1 MTASVSHPRRLSRL
15 LALIGLSAP
24 LLAWASPA
32 GDALQ
37 RLQGDT
43 WVNRSFALSDLGFGE
58 DVLLSGYDSRQEF
71 YLPVPRTLH
80 LADASVD
87 FRGRYYKAEEGR
99 TSMLLFVNGK
109 PVHSRRID
117 TSEGDAS
124 QLLKVDVSKP
134 GNGFLR
140 FRVDWLNN
148 VGQRICDVE
157 RSTGN
162 VLSVSS
168 DTRFNYRFSSAA
180 LTSLADAWLTLPA
193 HPTLLVASRSLNKT
207 AYDTA
212 WRLGVALE
220 QANRRVQVKSF
231 PSPGDMVD
239 TTGWQLPP
247 GLANVPAFAALGQNE
262 AKHALKDEA
271 EVGALVVLG
280 SSLATGD
287 IVVADPVLQKQVAAA
302 LDALGAQLSAD
313 PDATRALATWRSLQT
328 ALGAAA
334 VPSHSVR
341 LATLGA
347 HPVIVVA
354 EDAGAK
360 AAGAFADVWRNAL
373 TARNVVIAEANAPEV
388 IDQAALRLTN
398 LGGSDANFD
407 VLAHGDWT
415 ATLPLAAV
423 AVNGRMPTDLVV
435 DVAAAPGA
443 SSTRPVASV
452 FWNNVLLSARRLQA
466 DGHPERLDARVPGYA
481 LGLSNVVRVSFQ
493 RQPYSNDCNET
504 PQAFPVS
511 VLPTSYVRGGDS
523 EPDGTFVGL
532 LPLMSGTPELIIPQA
547 YLADAPTSLMRV
559 VRMAVA
565 AGRAGRCCARRR
577 YHANPALPRHGGS
590 SGRCQGAG
598 GDQGCPFAHQRQ
610 KDLLAGC
617 QWFGAPECRRSHTRP
632 RSGWAVLADAGRPGT
647 CSREALCPQSWRYC
661 FDWCARP
668 CELGGQ
674 QQPFSEPAA
683 ACWGGGILRMASVL
697 LLGCAIGERGAPG
710 VAAAV
715 CVGLSPQAPPFPAK
729 EPVTTHYVLSGPHV
743 HAVLALSVCR
753 LLPRSRN
760 RDGGG
765 RRRHPAL

>member
-1 MTASVSHPRRLSRL
+1 MTASVSQPRRISRL
-15 LALIGLSAP
+15 LVLVGLSAP
-24 LLAWASPA
+24 LLAMASPA

-43 WVNRSFALSDLGFGE
+43 WVNRTFALSDLGFGE

-71 YLPVPRTLH
+71 YLPVPRTLQ

-99 TSMLLFVNGK
+99 TSMLLFVNGR
-109 PVHSRRID
+109 PVHSRRIE
-117 TSEGDAS
+117 TAEGDAS
-124 QLLKVDVSKP
+124 QILKVDTSKP

-140 FRVDWLNN
+140 FRADWLNN

-162 VLSVSS
+162 VLAVSN
-168 DTRFNYRFSSAA
+168 DTRFNYRFSSAS

-193 HPTLLVASRSLNKT
+193 RPVLLVASRKLNKA

-220 QANRRVQVKSF
+220 QANRRVTIKSF
-231 PSPGDMVD
+231 PVPGDVVN
-239 TTGWQLPP
+239 TTGWQLPA
-247 GLANVPAFAALGQNE
+247 GLANVPAFAALGQNN
-262 AKHALKDEA
+262 AAHALKDEA

-287 IVVADPVLQKQVAAA
+287 IVVADPVLQKQIASA

-313 PDATRALATWRSLQT
+313 PDAGKAFATWRGLQT
-328 ALGAAA
+328 AVGATAL
-334 VPSHSVR
+334 PSNGIR

-373 TARNVVIAEANAPEV
+373 TTRDVVVAEANAPDV
-388 IDQAALRLTN
+388 LDQAALRLTN

-407 VLAHGDWT
+407 VLSRGDWT
-415 ATLPLAAV
+415 ATLPLSAV
-423 AVNGRMPTDLVV
+423 AVNGRMPSDLVI

-452 FWNNVLLSARRLQA
+452 FWNNVLLSAKRLQA

-504 PQAFPVS
+504 PQAFPVN

-532 LPLMSGTPELIIPQA
+532 LPLMSGTPQVIVPEA
-547 YLADAPTSLMRV
+547 YLNDAPASLMRV

-565 AGRAGRCCARRR
+565 SGVTPVRAELVVAAQGQAVTPTRPFLAMETPVDGAKARVEIKDARLRVNGKKTPWLDVNGLANLSAIEVTSAHSQHGLYWQTLGSQAAMQGKPFVLNRGDIALIGAQGPVSWVDSSNPSASQPPRAGEGAFYEWRR
-577 YHANPALPRHGGS
+577 YL
-590 SGRCQGAG
+590 
-598 GDQGCPFAHQRQ
+598 
-610 KDLLAGC
+610 
-617 QWFGAPECRRSHTRP
+617 
-632 RSGWAVLADAGRPGT
+632 
-647 CSREALCPQSWRYC
+647 SWGVPLVSI
-661 FDWCARP
+661 A
-668 CELGGQ
+668 
-674 QQPFSEPAA
+674 
-683 ACWGGGILRMASVL
+683 L
-697 LLGCAIGERGAPG
+697 LLFLLLVVWA
-710 VAAAV
+710 
-715 CVGLSPQAPPFPAK
+715 
-729 EPVTTHYVLSGPHV
+729 Y
-743 HAVLALSVCR
+743 R
-753 LLPRSRN
+753 LKRNSSRN
-760 RDGGG
+760 KI
-765 RRRHPAL
+765 L

>member
-1 MTASVSHPRRLSRL
+1 MTASVSHPRRLLRL

-71 YLPVPRTLH
+71 YLPVPRSLH
-80 LADASVD
+80 LADANVD
-87 FRGRYYKAEEGR
+87 FRGHYYKAEEGR

-140 FRVDWLNN
+140 FRIDWLNN

-162 VLSVSS
+162 VLAVSN

-193 HPTLLVASRSLNKT
+193 RPTLLVASRNLGKT

-220 QANRRVQVKSF
+220 QANRRVQVRSF
-231 PSPGDMVD
+231 PAPGDTVD

-247 GLANVPAFAALGQNE
+247 GLANVPAFAALGQND

-280 SSLATGD
+280 SAVATGD
-287 IVVADPVLQKQVAAA
+287 IVVADPALQKQVAAA

-313 PDATRALATWRSLQT
+313 PDASRAFATWRSLQT
-328 ALGAAA
+328 AVGAAA
-334 VPSHSVR
+334 LPSHGVR

-347 HPVIVVA
+347 HPVIAVA

-360 AAGAFADVWRNAL
+360 AAGAFADIWRNAL
-373 TARNVVIAEANAPEV
+373 TTRDVIVAEANAPEV
-388 IDQAALRLTN
+388 LDQGALRLTN

-407 VLAHGDWT
+407 VLARGDWT
-415 ATLPLAAV
+415 ATLPLSAV
-423 AVNGRMPTDLVV
+423 AVNGHMPSDLVI

-452 FWNNVLLSARRLQA
+452 FWNNVLLSAKRLQA

-504 PQAFPVS
+504 PQAFPVN

-532 LPLMSGTPELIIPQA
+532 LPLMSGTPQLIIPQA

-565 AGRAGRCCARRR
+565 AGVTPVRAELVVA
-577 YHANPALPRHGGS
+577 A
-590 SGRCQGAG
+590 QGAATT
-598 GDQGCPFAHQRQ
+598 P
-610 KDLLAGC
+610 
-617 QWFGAPECRRSHTRP
+617 TRP
-632 RSGWAVLADAGRPGT
+632 FLAMEAPVDGAKARVEIKDAHLRVNGKKTPWLDVNGLAHLSAVEVTRAHDQDGLYWQT
-647 CSREALCPQSWRYC
+647 
-661 FDWCARP
+661 
-668 CELGGQ
+668 LGGQ
-674 QQPFSEPAA
+674 
-683 ACWGGGILRMASVL
+683 ASVQEKPFVLNRGDIALIGAQGPVSWVDSSNPSASQPPRAGESAFYEWRRYLSWGVPLVSVAL
-697 LLGCAIGERGAPG
+697 LLFLLLVVWA
-710 VAAAV
+710 
-715 CVGLSPQAPPFPAK
+715 
-729 EPVTTHYVLSGPHV
+729 Y
-743 HAVLALSVCR
+743 R
-753 LLPRSRN
+753 LK
-760 RDGGG
+760 
-765 RRRHPAL
+765 RRRTHQKSQ

>member
-287 IVVADPVLQKQVAAA
+287 IVVADPALQKQVAAA

-373 TARNVVIAEANAPEV
+373 TTRNVVIAEANAPEV

-565 AGRAGRCCARRR
+565 AGVTPVRAELVVA
-577 YHANPALPRHGGS
+577 A
-590 SGRCQGAG
+590 QGA
-598 GDQGCPFAHQRQ
+598 AT
-610 KDLLAGC
+610 
-617 QWFGAPECRRSHTRP
+617 APTRP
-632 RSGWAVLADAGRPGT
+632 FLAMEAPVDGAKARVEIKDAHLRINGKKTSWLDVNGLAHLSAVEVTRAHDQDGLYWQT
-647 CSREALCPQSWRYC
+647 
-661 FDWCARP
+661 
-668 CELGGQ
+668 LGGQ
-674 QQPFSEPAA
+674 APVQEKPFVLNRGDIALIGAQGPVSWVDSSNPSASQPPRAGEGAFYEWRRYFSWGVPLVSAA
-683 ACWGGGILRMASVL
+683 LLVL
-697 LLGCAIGERGAPG
+697 LLLFVWA
-710 VAAAV
+710 
-715 CVGLSPQAPPFPAK
+715 
-729 EPVTTHYVLSGPHV
+729 Y
-743 HAVLALSVCR
+743 R
-753 LLPRSRN
+753 LK
-760 RDGGG
+760 
-765 RRRHPAL
+765 RRHSQQKSQ